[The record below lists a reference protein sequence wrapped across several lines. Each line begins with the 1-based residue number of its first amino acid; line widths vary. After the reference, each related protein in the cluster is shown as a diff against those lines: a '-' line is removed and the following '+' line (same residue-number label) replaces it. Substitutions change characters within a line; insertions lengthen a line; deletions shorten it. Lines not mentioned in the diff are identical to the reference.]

1 MMVQP
6 QSKYIHTASFNNII
20 IKLKIKRNY
29 VFLFFFFKI
38 YFILKFYII
47 VLVLPNIKMN
57 PPQVYM
63 CSPFN
68 KICVDIS
75 CIKEKKSQW
84 KLCIAE

>member
-1 MMVQP
+1 MVQP
-6 QSKYIHTASFNNII
+6 QSKYIHTTSFNNII

-29 VFLFFFFKI
+29 VFLE
-38 YFILKFYII
+38 
-47 VLVLPNIKMN
+47 
-57 PPQVYM
+57 
-63 CSPFN
+63 FN

>member
-1 MMVQP
+1 MFIKTMVQP
-6 QSKYIHTASFNNII
+6 QSKYIHTTSFNNII

-29 VFLFFFFKI
+29 VFLE
-38 YFILKFYII
+38 
-47 VLVLPNIKMN
+47 
-57 PPQVYM
+57 
-63 CSPFN
+63 FN